1 MARKLVPALAALML
15 CMTLARPAAAIVDG
29 QPDNG
34 AHPNVGL
41 MIVEIDRVLYSVCS
55 GTLIA
60 EKVFLTAGHCTAIIW
75 DYDVTAV
82 YVAFDEVPTLSSTLY
97 KGDAITNPGYTGS
110 LPDTGDLGVILLK
123 KPVRG
128 IAPAALPPAGYLDS
142 FATQRGVQEISV
154 TAVGYG
160 LQGFIPGQGGL
171 ADGPCCTRYVSYG
184 RIANLTSALTDGF
197 NVQIT
202 NAPGT
207 GGGTCFGD
215 SGGPFFADES
225 GYLIAVNS
233 FGLSPYCTG
242 ADFAYRTDTAAARA
256 FLGQYVGLP

>member
-1 MARKLVPALAALML
+1 
-15 CMTLARPAAAIVDG
+15 
-29 QPDNG
+29 
-34 AHPNVGL
+34 
-41 MIVEIDRVLYSVCS
+41 MIVEIDGALYTVCS
-55 GTLIA
+55 GTLIDP
-60 EKVFLTAGHCTAIIW
+60 KVFLTAGHCTAIVSELA
-75 DYDVTAV
+75 VTAV

-97 KGDAITNPGYTGS
+97 KGEAITNPGYTGA

-123 KPVRG
+123 KAVKG

-142 FATQRGVQEISV
+142 FASQRGVQETGV

-160 LQGFIPGQGGL
+160 LQGFIPGAGGL

-184 RIANLTSALTDGF
+184 KIVNLRSALTDGF
-197 NVQIT
+197 NVRIT

-215 SGGPFFADES
+215 SGGPFFSDES
-225 GYLIAVNS
+225 GYLVAVNS

-242 ADFAYRTDTAAARA
+242 GDFAYRTDTEAARA
-256 FLGQYVGLP
+256 FLGQYVALP